1 MIIID
6 TMKNIFGHVVVGRHA
21 RVKSGSRC
29 WSSPGLLMF
38 VTSPPPIRDGFSVIK
53 APAVEGTMVSVQ
65 TFPPLDNRSA
75 TKFGSESSLSWLF
88 STLGGVSTA
97 YLPRREIL
105 IKV

>member
-1 MIIID
+1 MVIID

-21 RVKSGSRC
+21 CVKSGSRC

-53 APAVEGTMVSVQ
+53 YTPQKMVSVQ

-75 TKFGSESSLSWLF
+75 TKFGLDSSLRWLF
-88 STLGGVSTA
+88 SILGGISTA
-97 YLPRREIL
+97 YLPR
-105 IKV
+105 